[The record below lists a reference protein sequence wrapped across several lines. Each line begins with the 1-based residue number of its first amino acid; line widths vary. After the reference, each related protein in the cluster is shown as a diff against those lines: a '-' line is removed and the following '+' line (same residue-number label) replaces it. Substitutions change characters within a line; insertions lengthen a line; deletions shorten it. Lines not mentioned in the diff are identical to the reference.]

1 MYTVRHRHCPTMSDS
16 GSASVDEEGRE
27 EIDRV
32 LSELEAELHL
42 YPIGI
47 DDVSQFADY
56 MIPFAE
62 AAASG
67 DASERHAC
75 WTPVSDTLHASRKRR
90 LISIHE
96 VSTRVSDILGV
107 DGRVDTQGRTI
118 PDEFRQRLNRLY
130 ELVFYAH
137 SFQECRQRVQQ
148 LLDASYASAAPTIL
162 IDRLFRPRTV
172 GQKLSPYQ
180 RLLTFALSRLSLSK
194 LRKYKDAIFE
204 PIVAGGVYTYA
215 WRKVCTIKEW
225 VWREL
230 AASSQLSSE
239 MWDDATQGKGNIEA
253 LITYLT
259 ETHDSEFPTIRR
271 NRRLLSFRNGVY
283 VTAVRDD
290 SHGEWVARFC
300 AFDDAEAMAYVRQLT
315 ADGTVAAKFHDLQFP
330 ASLATATGRSFDAD
344 ALASAAAPTLAR
356 ICQWQ
361 EWGRDPEF
369 WLYVFVGR
377 MLHPIG
383 GAQRLDGWQ
392 VIPMLLGLAS
402 TGKSTIVSDVVAR
415 FFEEDC
421 YAYIVNNMEKQF
433 EGRV

>member
-1 MYTVRHRHCPTMSDS
+1 MSDS

-67 DASERHAC
+67 DASGG
-75 WTPVSDTLHASRKRR
+75 TPAGRPSATLCTPRASGG
-90 LISIHE
+90 SSA
-96 VSTRVSDILGV
+96 STRCPRVSDILGV

-215 WRKVCTIKEW
+215 WRKVCTIR
-225 VWREL
+225 VGVARAGRL
-230 AASSQLSSE
+230 VAAVVR
-239 MWDDATQGKGNIEA
+239 DVDHAAQGKGNIEA

-283 VTAVRDD
+283 VTA
-290 SHGEWVARFC
+290 C
-300 AFDDAEAMAYVRQLT
+300 AATRT
-315 ADGTVAAKFHDLQFP
+315 ASG
-330 ASLATATGRSFDAD
+330 
-344 ALASAAAPTLAR
+344 
-356 ICQWQ
+356 
-361 EWGRDPEF
+361 
-369 WLYVFVGR
+369 
-377 MLHPIG
+377 
-383 GAQRLDGWQ
+383 
-392 VIPMLLGLAS
+392 
-402 TGKSTIVSDVVAR
+402 
-415 FFEEDC
+415 
-421 YAYIVNNMEKQF
+421 
-433 EGRV
+433 